1 MKLLTLFQS
10 SQVVA
15 VAVVLHLQYQ
25 QGAAV
30 ILLCLRPLS
39 LSASQSLVMAVTTVQ
54 IGDNVL
60 TISDDQGSEDLVLTA
75 GDVLNKYFNVASEN
89 ADVVEAVLPAVH
101 TAEEKQENRVPVS
114 VLGDNNGGVAAEE
127 METVTEAALPA
138 PVPQPAGRWRKR

>member
-39 LSASQSLVMAVTTVQ
+39 LAVSRH
-54 IGDNVL
+54 GCHHRAN
-60 TISDDQGSEDLVLTA
+60 
-75 GDVLNKYFNVASEN
+75 
-89 ADVVEAVLPAVH
+89 
-101 TAEEKQENRVPVS
+101 
-114 VLGDNNGGVAAEE
+114 
-127 METVTEAALPA
+127 
-138 PVPQPAGRWRKR
+138 W